1 MKEVF
6 HMNAKQVLFVVPDEN
21 DPCMGIL
28 IDHDYIICAE
38 CGGVF
43 EFDEV
48 FIIKTYDVWVNF
60 EAEIADELD
69 LLIAKDI
76 GKELD
81 RAESRKT
88 DLWNNVRRS
97 VQNYVMEC
105 GMIELFTE
113 DYNSTLDADSFR
125 IPGEINLL
133 D

>member
-1 MKEVF
+1 
-6 HMNAKQVLFVVPDEN
+6 MNAKQVLFVVPDDN
-21 DPCMGIL
+21 DPHMGIL

-43 EFDEV
+43 EADEV
-48 FIIKTYDVWVNF
+48 FIIQTYDSWVNF
-60 EAEIADELD
+60 EDEIADELD
-69 LLIAKDI
+69 LLTAKDI
-76 GKELD
+76 GKKLD
-81 RAESRKT
+81 REESRKT

-125 IPGEINLL
+125 ISGEINLL